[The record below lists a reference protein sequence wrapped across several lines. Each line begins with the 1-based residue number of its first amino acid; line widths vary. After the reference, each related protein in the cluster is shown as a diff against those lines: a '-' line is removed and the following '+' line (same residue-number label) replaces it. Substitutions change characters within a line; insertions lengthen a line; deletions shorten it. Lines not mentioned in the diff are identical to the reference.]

1 MSYKIIYNKKAQK
14 FLSSHKQEAVKF
26 IKTFEEL
33 SLKYQWAIQKFDIK
47 SLRGYDD
54 VYRLRIGKYRAIFRV
69 LDDKLVIYVVDIRSR
84 GDVYK

>member
-14 FLSSHKQEAVKF
+14 FLSSHKQHAPKF
-26 IKTFEEL
+26 IKAFEEL
-33 SLKYQWAIQKFDIK
+33 SSEFKWAIQKFDIK
-47 SLRGYDD
+47 SLHGYDD
-54 VYRLRIGKYRAIFRV
+54 VYRLRIGKYRAVFRV